1 MNVDKQTAIQLATTR
16 MVAIYP
22 DARLI
27 RAKEIDNLR
36 RLEGTDNLSELE
48 GRCGWCIDFR
58 VVDDL
63 FGSYDRPVLVDGETG
78 EATIVK
84 LLL

>member
-16 MVAIYP
+16 IVAIYP
-22 DARLI
+22 DARFI
-27 RAKEIDNLR
+27 RTKEIDNLR
-36 RLEGTDNLSELE
+36 RLEGTDNLPKLE
-48 GRCGWCIDFR
+48 GRCGWCIDFH

-63 FGSYDRPVLVDGETG
+63 FGPYDRPVLVDGDTG
-78 EATIVK
+78 EVTIVK